1 MESHGSELTL
11 RQRHALQ
18 TRAEILAA
26 ARELFVERGY
36 AQTTVA
42 QIAQRAGVA
51 VQTVYSS
58 VGAKSELLIAL
69 LEVSRSG
76 AGVQQRDQAAIEA
89 TDPHEI
95 LRIGNGIL
103 RAVIEG
109 SGDVFRLLIDNAAAD
124 PDVGA
129 AWEQAQRHIQLGVQA
144 AVQRLAEVNALPPG
158 MSVDRAVDIVS
169 VVFSPKVYLGLL
181 DRGWTHDEVQSL
193 FEDMVPKTI
202 LGPDAG

>member
-1 MESHGSELTL
+1 MESGGSELTL

-26 ARELFVERGY
+26 ARELFVEHGY
-36 AQTTVA
+36 AQTTVV
-42 QIAQRAGVA
+42 QIAHRAGVA

-58 VGAKSELLIAL
+58 VGAKAELLIAL

-76 AGVQQRDQAAIEA
+76 AGVQQRDRAAIESA
-89 TDPHEI
+89 DPREI
-95 LRIGNGIL
+95 LRIGNGTL

-129 AWEQAQRHIQLGVQA
+129 AWEQARGHIQMGVQA
-144 AVQRLAEVNALPPG
+144 GVQRLAEVGALAPG
-158 MSVDRAVDIVS
+158 MSVERAVDIIS
-169 VVFSPKVYLGLL
+169 VVFSPVVYLGLL
-181 DRGWTHDEVQSL
+181 DRGWTHDEIETL
-193 FEDMVPKTI
+193 FEDMVVATI
-202 LGPDAG
+202 LGPGVT